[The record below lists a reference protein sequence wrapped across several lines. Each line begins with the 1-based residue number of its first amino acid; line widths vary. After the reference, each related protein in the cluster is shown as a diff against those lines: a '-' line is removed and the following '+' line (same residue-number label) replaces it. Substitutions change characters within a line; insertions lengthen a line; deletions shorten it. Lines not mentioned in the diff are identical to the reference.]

1 MWPGVHFVTVLIRKK
16 EEETSGR
23 FLLVGDLKNVHKIQI
38 LFVKI
43 ELVLM
48 QISFNL
54 I

>member
-1 MWPGVHFVTVLIRKK
+1 MTVLISKK
-16 EEETSGR
+16 KEETSGK

-54 I
+54 M